1 MTKLQVGDIV
11 RVMYDKSFSCNFKPM
26 YGTIVTVD
34 AFGTPW
40 ADLWFMW
47 HEVKTERGTE
57 HFREDMLEINDE
69 SRNTRS

>member
-1 MTKLQVGDIV
+1 MTKLQVGNIV
-11 RVMYDKSFSCNFKPM
+11 KIMYDKSFSCNFRPM
-26 YGTIVTVD
+26 CGTIVTVD

-57 HFREDMLEINDE
+57 HYREDMLEIIDE
-69 SRNTRS
+69 SRNIGS